1 MKNVKIL
8 NQTETDQMIG
18 HSSQYIL
25 CIGLITLMLTA
36 CTNPSNNSESPA
48 SAGSNSAGGRVMPG
62 DLREAVPGEQ
72 ATVELDD
79 FVTNQAIV
87 TGSTIRPPVP
97 QTTEEAEIFAGI
109 ASADS
114 SASRTRAAVA
124 QASSAQIVQ
133 QEMRLESGLELG
145 RRDANGIYYH
155 PAPDMNRENYLE
167 VVENSVKQVSAE
179 PVSTFSIDVDTA
191 GYSNIRRMITR
202 EGRLPPH
209 DAVRLE
215 EMINY
220 FDYQYSTPSN
230 SEQPIYVFT
239 ESMVA
244 PWNPD
249 NQLLM
254 VGMKGFEPAPE
265 ETPNANLV
273 FLVDVSGSMQS
284 ADKLG
289 LVKSSLQLLVNE
301 MDEEDRIALVVYAGA
316 AGVVLDSTSGA
327 EKSKIINAL
336 DSLTAGGS
344 TNGAAGIQMAYR
356 IAEENKIEDS
366 INRVIIA
373 SDGDLNV
380 GMTNI
385 DELKELISEKRENGI
400 ALTTL
405 GYGTGNYNYSLM
417 EQLADT
423 GNGNAAYID
432 SLSEAQKVLV
442 QEMQSTLLTIAKDV
456 KIQIEFNPNVVAE
469 YRLIGYENRLLNRE
483 DFRNDSVDAGEVGA
497 GHTVTALYEISV
509 KGSDGALIPDLRY
522 GENANSEADF
532 GDELAY
538 VSVRYKMPEAD
549 SSTEFG
555 QPVAY
560 QNLTERD
567 FQPTENMRFAAAVA
581 GFGQLLRGGRYT
593 NDWNYDDLLELARS
607 ARGDDNYGYRT
618 EMLRLVE
625 LAKVL

>member
-1 MKNVKIL
+1 
-8 NQTETDQMIG
+8 
-18 HSSQYIL
+18 
-25 CIGLITLMLTA
+25 
-36 CTNPSNNSESPA
+36 
-48 SAGSNSAGGRVMPG
+48 
-62 DLREAVPGEQ
+62 
-72 ATVELDD
+72 
-79 FVTNQAIV
+79 
-87 TGSTIRPPVP
+87 
-97 QTTEEAEIFAGI
+97 
-109 ASADS
+109 
-114 SASRTRAAVA
+114 
-124 QASSAQIVQ
+124 
-133 QEMRLESGLELG
+133 
-145 RRDANGIYYH
+145 
-155 PAPDMNRENYLE
+155 
-167 VVENSVKQVSAE
+167 
-179 PVSTFSIDVDTA
+179 
-191 GYSNIRRMITR
+191 
-202 EGRLPPH
+202 
-209 DAVRLE
+209 
-215 EMINY
+215 
-220 FDYQYSTPSN
+220 
-230 SEQPIYVFT
+230 
-239 ESMVA
+239 MVA

-254 VGMKGFEPAPE
+254 VGMKGFEPDAE

-284 ADKLG
+284 PDKLG

-301 MDEEDRIALVVYAGA
+301 MEEDDRIALVVYAGA

-336 DSLTAGGS
+336 DSLTPGGS
-344 TNGAAGIQMAYR
+344 TNGAAGIQLAYR
-356 IAEENKIEDS
+356 IAEENKIEGG

-380 GMTNI
+380 GMTSI

-432 SLSEAQKVLV
+432 TLSEAQKVLV
-442 QEMQSTLLTIAKDV
+442 EEMQSTLLTIAKDV

-483 DFRNDSVDAGEVGA
+483 DFRNDKVDAGEVGA
-497 GHTVTALYEISV
+497 GHTVTALYEISL
-509 KGSDGALIPDLRY
+509 KGSQGTLIPDLRY
-522 GENANSEADF
+522 GENADSEADF

-538 VSVRYKMPEAD
+538 VSVRYKMPDAD

-555 QPVAY
+555 QPVVY
-560 QNLTERD
+560 QDLTERD
-567 FQPTENMRFAAAVA
+567 FQATENMRFAAAVA
-581 GFGQLLRGGRYT
+581 GFGQLLRGGHYT
-593 NDWNYDDLLELARS
+593 NDWNYDDLLELARN
-607 ARGDDNYGYRT
+607 ARGDDTFGYRT